1 MGEVCFFNS
10 TPFWGGGEKWHL
22 ENANAL
28 ARRGHD
34 VVVVGRSGSPL
45 LVRAREAG
53 LDSVGFPI
61 TSIRWL
67 DPLLLAR
74 LRSFFV
80 RRQTK
85 AVVFNGPLDIKAG
98 GLAAKAAGVPRRV
111 YRRGLALPIRDR
123 WLNRYLFDHVLTHV
137 IANSEATREMMLRDI
152 RTRLRQPHV
161 PVIPNGLDLDAFD
174 RLPFRPVFG
183 RAEGQV
189 VLGNVGRLTTQKG
202 HNILLEVAHLLKS
215 RGVAF
220 RLLVAGA
227 GDLHRELVNRARE
240 LGVQSH
246 VDFLGF
252 LDDVPS
258 FLAGIDIFL
267 LSSLWEGFGYAIT
280 EAGAASRP
288 VVAFDVSSNPE
299 VIEHGTTGYL
309 VPVGDVS
316 AFAAR
321 VQELIE
327 RPDLRRTMGAAAR
340 VAVERRFRLDRTVDR
355 LERLLLA

>member
-1 MGEVCFFNS
+1 LAKVCFFNS

-22 ENANAL
+22 ENAIAL
-28 ARRGHD
+28 ARRGHV

-53 LDSVGFPI
+53 LETAGFPI

-80 RRQTK
+80 RRQTQ
-85 AVVFNGPLDIKAG
+85 AVVFNGSLDIKVG

-111 YRRGLALPIRDR
+111 YRRGVALPIRDR

-137 IANSEATREMMLRDI
+137 IANSEATRETMLRDI
-152 RTRLRQPHV
+152 RTRFRRPHV
-161 PVIPNGLDLDAFD
+161 PVMPNGLDLDAFD
-174 RLPFRPVFG
+174 RRPFRPVFE

-189 VLGNVGRLTTQKG
+189 VLGNVGRLTKQKG
-202 HNILLEVAHLLKS
+202 HEILLEVAHLLRS

-227 GDLHRELVNRARE
+227 GDLHRELMDRARE

-246 VDFLGF
+246 VEFLGF
-252 LDDVPS
+252 VDDVPG

-267 LSSLWEGFGYAIT
+267 LSSLWEGFGYVIT
-280 EAGAASRP
+280 EAGAASLP

-299 VIEHGTTGYL
+299 IIEHGTTGYL
-309 VPVGDVS
+309 VPFGDVS
-316 AFAAR
+316 AFAGR

-340 VAVERRFRLDRTVDR
+340 AAVERRFRLDRTVDR
-355 LERLLLA
+355 LERLLLD